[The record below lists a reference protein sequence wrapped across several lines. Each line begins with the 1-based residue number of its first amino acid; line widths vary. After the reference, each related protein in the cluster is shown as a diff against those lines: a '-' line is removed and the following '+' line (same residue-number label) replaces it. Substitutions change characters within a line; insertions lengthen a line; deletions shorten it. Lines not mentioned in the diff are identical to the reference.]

1 MRSIGSRLSDA
12 GLIVAMAA
20 GALALGLMLL
30 EVVLRYVFASPTVWT
45 PEMVGIANGAAF
57 VFGAGPA
64 LRGGVHVSVDAVA
77 RFMPARLRDAILA
90 LFFVALALPVLLWIA
105 QAGFDRA
112 LNAYLHAEVNDVS
125 PWRRQVWPHYAL
137 LTLGV
142 IGLALDVLLSGLR
155 HAKALRA

>member
-1 MRSIGSRLSDA
+1 
-12 GLIVAMAA
+12 
-20 GALALGLMLL
+20 
-30 EVVLRYVFASPTVWT
+30 
-45 PEMVGIANGAAF
+45 

-64 LRGGVHVSVDAVA
+64 LRAGAHVSVDAVS
-77 RFMPARLRDAILA
+77 RFMPARLRNAILA
-90 LFFVALALPVLLWIA
+90 AFFIALALPVLLWIA

-142 IGLALDVLLSGLR
+142 IGLALDVLLAGLR
-155 HAKALRA
+155 HAKAVQA